1 MVFYRESAPPPDA
14 PPPVVVGPQLNRFA
28 VVAIFVAVFF
38 PIGGLVFAHVALAQ
52 IKRTGEQGR
61 GMARMALVLG
71 YVSLGGM
78 ASIGLVILAGIA
90 TQSS

>member
-1 MVFYRESAPPPDA
+1 VVFYRESAPPPGS
-14 PPPVVVGPQLNRFA
+14 PPPVITSPQLNRFA

-38 PIGGLVFAHVALAQ
+38 PIGGLVFGHVALAQ

-71 YVSLGGM
+71 YISLGGIVLIGLTIL
-78 ASIGLVILAGIA
+78 ASIAA
-90 TQSS
+90 QSS